1 MKILVT
7 GASGFLGAYLS
18 MRLLEEGNEVISIKH
33 DLTPMNPAKALGIEN
48 EITWCKGDILDGNLV
63 KRVIADYEVQLVYH
77 LAALP
82 IVQVGL
88 RTTVPMFETNLMGT
102 LNVLEALKEEYLMAG
117 YDIPLVH
124 MSTDKVYGIT
134 DWGRKYLETDPLNAE
149 IPYEASKAC
158 ADIAVRTYK
167 SSGYIGRAS
176 VVRPSNI
183 YGPGDMNNRI
193 IPNTIR
199 FCLNGKPPQLWRNYT
214 YVREYTFADD
224 WVDAME
230 AVAKYTFDVG
240 GDIFNIGSEVSKTQ
254 GDVIS
259 EISSHF
265 GIEPIVVEPPDY
277 TKKEIPYQALDHS
290 KIRKTLGW
298 APKTCFED
306 GITETVDWWKVFDW
320 KGAGK

>member
-7 GASGFLGAYLS
+7 GASGFLGSYLS
-18 MRLLEEGNEVISIKH
+18 MRLLDEGNDVISIKH
-33 DLTPMNPAKALGIEN
+33 DDTPMNPAKALGIEKQV
-48 EITWCKGDILDGNLV
+48 TWCKGDILNANLV
-63 KRVIADYEVQLVYH
+63 KRVIADYEIELVYH

-102 LNVLEALKEEYLMAG
+102 LNVLEALKEEHLMAG

-124 MSTDKVYGIT
+124 MSTDKVYGMT

-167 SSGYIGRAS
+167 SSGYIKRAS

-199 FCLNGKPPQLWRNYT
+199 FCLQRKPPQLWKNYT
-214 YVREYTFADD
+214 YVREYTFVDD

-230 AVAKYTFDVG
+230 SVAKFTFTTG
-240 GDIFNIGSEVSKTQ
+240 GDIFNIGSAVSKTQ
-254 GDVIS
+254 GEVIS
-259 EISSHF
+259 EVSKHF
-265 GIEPIVVEPPDY
+265 KLTPITVEPPDY

-290 KIRKTLGW
+290 KVNTVVGWSAKTS
-298 APKTCFED
+298 FEN
-306 GITETVDWWKVFDW
+306 GIEETVKWWKQKRF
-320 KGAGK
+320 

>member
-18 MRLLEEGNEVISIKH
+18 KRLVENGNTVVSIKH
-33 DLTPMNPAKALGIEN
+33 DDTPTNPAKMLNIEKD
-48 EITWCKGDILDGNLV
+48 ITWCKGDILNSNLV
-63 KRVIADYEVQLVYH
+63 KRVIADYEVDLVYH

-102 LNVLEALKEEYLMAG
+102 LNVLEALKEEHLMAG

-124 MSTDKVYGIT
+124 MSTDKVYGMT
-134 DWGRKYLETDPLNAE
+134 DWGRKYVETDPLNAE

-167 SSGYIGRAS
+167 SSGYIKRAS

-183 YGPGDMNNRI
+183 FGPGDANNRI

-199 FCLNGKPPQLWRNYT
+199 FCMKGQSPQLWRNYT

-224 WVDAME
+224 WADAME
-230 AVAKYTFDVG
+230 AVAKFTFQTG
-240 GDIFNIGSEVSKTQ
+240 GDVFNIGSSESKTQ
-254 GDVIS
+254 GEVIS
-259 EISSHF
+259 EIAKYF
-265 GIEPIVVEPPDY
+265 GIQPTTIEPPDY
-277 TKKEIPYQALDHS
+277 TRKEIPYQALDHS
-290 KIRKTLGW
+290 KITNLVGWKAKTPF
-298 APKTCFED
+298 AD
-306 GITETVDWWKVFDW
+306 GIARTVQWWKVQ
-320 KGAGK
+320 